1 MKIKLVILLLVSFT
15 ASGFTDEEE
24 RWLNEIDNE
33 NISETSEGQL
43 RFLDPS
49 SNINTLHSTNTLI
62 ISQKSIDDG
71 WVDLHQCYINLDQ
84 LPEVD
89 ITYFYKTIKNL
100 KIISINNIDSAEVKK
115 QNITLKN
122 IKKNPEICVSAEV
135 RVFYQNPDLTFSL
148 INGPYHR
155 RFLDGYYPYH
165 ITLNIKFPG
174 DILQL
179 QETIPEQTKNF
190 LISVKR
196 NSLLVDTTFEGIL
209 NIETKFK
216 LIDQH

>member
-1 MKIKLVILLLVSFT
+1 MKIKLIILLLVSFT

-33 NISETSEGQL
+33 NISEISEAQL

-71 WVDLHQCYINLDQ
+71 WVDLHQCYRNLDL

-89 ITYFYKTIKNL
+89 ITYFYRSIRNL
-100 KIISINNIDSAEVKK
+100 KIISTNNIDSAKVIN

-174 DILQL
+174 HILQL

-190 LISVKR
+190 LVSVKR

-216 LIDQH
+216 LID